1 MRSNN
6 QGESKM
12 LRRSTKFFLVLFV
25 LVFSMTG
32 CATNTTHENTKKG
45 AGIGA
50 LVGAVSGAIIGY
62 QNDHSGG
69 ALRGALIGGAAGGA
83 IGAGAGA
90 YMDKQQTEF
99 EQQLANERAQHQIE
113 IERQQNEI
121 LKLTMNS
128 EVSFDFN
135 SANLKPTFRPPL
147 DKISDI
153 LNRYPRT
160 QIVVV
165 GHTDSVGSEQYNLD
179 LSNRRAISVA
189 DYLVM
194 RGVSAPRMGTEGR
207 GEMEPRA
214 TNDTADGRALNR
226 RVEVYV
232 VPDSDIR

>member
-1 MRSNN
+1 MKYKLSVF
-6 QGESKM
+6 
-12 LRRSTKFFLVLFV
+12 TIVLCFV
-25 LVFSMTG
+25 VSLAG

-83 IGAGAGA
+83 LGAGAGA

-99 EQQLANERAQHQIE
+99 EQELANERAQHQIE

-121 LKLTMNS
+121 LKLTMSS

-135 SANLKPTFRPPL
+135 AATIKSTFYSPL
-147 DKISDI
+147 NKIADI
-153 LNRYPRT
+153 MNRYPQT

-179 LSNRRAISVA
+179 LSLRRANAVA
-189 DYLVM
+189 DYLIT
-194 RGVSAPRMGTEGR
+194 RGVMNSRMGTEGH
-207 GEMEPRA
+207 GEMEPIA
-214 TNDTADGRALNR
+214 SNTTVAGRAQNR
-226 RVEVYV
+226 RVEIFV
-232 VPDSDIR
+232 VPNENAGQ

>member
-1 MRSNN
+1 MKYKYIIPVAILS
-6 QGESKM
+6 M
-12 LRRSTKFFLVLFV
+12 VLVL
-25 LVFSMTG
+25 SG
-32 CATNTTHENTKKG
+32 CATNTTHENTKAG

-50 LVGAVSGAIIGY
+50 LVGAAAGAIIGY

-99 EQQLANERAQHQIE
+99 EQQLQKERAQHQIE

-135 SANLKPTFRPPL
+135 SARIKPSFYSPL
-147 DKISDI
+147 NKIADI
-153 LNRYPRT
+153 MSRYPKT

-165 GHTDSVGSEQYNLD
+165 GHTDSVGSEQYNLN
-179 LSNRRAISVA
+179 LSLRRANAVG
-189 DYLVM
+189 DYLIM
-194 RGVSAPRMGTEGR
+194 RGVSTSRMGTEGH
-207 GEMEPRA
+207 GEMEPIA
-214 TNDTADGRALNR
+214 SNDSAAGRAQNR
-226 RVEVYV
+226 RVEIFV
-232 VPDSDIR
+232 VPDSDAGQ

>member
-1 MRSNN
+1 
-6 QGESKM
+6 M
-12 LRRSTKFFLVLFV
+12 LKCRLGYIAIVLLCLLVLG
-25 LVFSMTG
+25 G
-32 CATNTTHENTKKG
+32 CATNTTHESTKKG

-83 IGAGAGA
+83 LGAGAGA

-99 EQQLANERAQHQIE
+99 EQQLASERAQHQIE

-121 LKLTMNS
+121 LKLTMSS

-135 SANLKPTFRPPL
+135 SATLKSGFRAPL
-147 DKISDI
+147 DKIADI
-153 LNRYPRT
+153 LGRYPRT

-165 GHTDSVGSEQYNLD
+165 GHTDNVGSEQYNQD
-179 LSNRRAISVA
+179 LSNRRAVAVA
-189 DYLVM
+189 DYLVR
-194 RGVSAPRMGTEGR
+194 RGLAPGRMGTEGR
-207 GEMEPRA
+207 GELEPRA
-214 TNDTADGRALNR
+214 SNDTAAGRAQNR

-232 VPDSDIR
+232 VPNKDIG

>member
-1 MRSNN
+1 MFKRNPV
-6 QGESKM
+6 E
-12 LRRSTKFFLVLFV
+12 FLI
-25 LVFSMTG
+25 VFACLLALAG
-32 CATNTTHENTKKG
+32 CATNMTHEKTKKG

-50 LVGAVSGAIIGY
+50 LVGALSGAIIGY

-83 IGAGAGA
+83 IGAGAGV

-99 EQQLANERAQHQIE
+99 EQELANERAQHQIE

-135 SANLKPTFRPPL
+135 SANIKPTFRPPL
-147 DKISDI
+147 DKIADI

-165 GHTDSVGSEQYNLD
+165 GHTDTIGSEQYNQD
-179 LSNRRAISVA
+179 LSNRRAIAVA

-194 RGVSAPRMGTEGR
+194 RGVASSRLGTEGR
-207 GEMEPRA
+207 GELEPRA
-214 TNDTADGRALNR
+214 SNDTEDGRALNR
-226 RVEVYV
+226 RVEVFV
-232 VPDSDIR
+232 VPNNDFS

>member
-1 MRSNN
+1 MHKVKLLMS
-6 QGESKM
+6 
-12 LRRSTKFFLVLFV
+12 FFV
-25 LVFSMTG
+25 LLATLTA

-121 LKLTMNS
+121 LKLTMSS
-128 EVSFDFN
+128 EVSFDYD
-135 SANLKPTFRPPL
+135 SAVIKSSFYSPL
-147 DKISDI
+147 DKIADI
-153 LNRYPRT
+153 MNRYPQT
-160 QIVVV
+160 QIVVA
-165 GHTDSVGSEQYNLD
+165 GHTDSKGSEEYNLQ
-179 LSNRRAISVA
+179 LSLRRANAVA
-189 DYLVM
+189 DYLMARNVD
-194 RGVSAPRMGTEGR
+194 RYRLGTEGR
-207 GEMEPRA
+207 GELEPIA
-214 TNDTADGRALNR
+214 SNDTAAGRAQNR
-226 RVEVYV
+226 RVEIFV
-232 VPDSDIR
+232 VPNQTIQ

>member
-1 MRSNN
+1 
-6 QGESKM
+6 M
-12 LRRSTKFFLVLFV
+12 LKKIELFV
-25 LVFSMTG
+25 LIVLLLTG

-83 IGAGAGA
+83 IGAGTGA

-99 EQQLANERAQHQIE
+99 EQQLASERAQHQIE

-135 SANLKPTFRPPL
+135 SATLKSSFYSPL
-147 DKISDI
+147 NKISDI
-153 LNRYPRT
+153 LSRYPRT
-160 QIVVV
+160 QIVIV
-165 GHTDSVGSEQYNLD
+165 GHTDSVGGEQYNLD
-179 LSNRRAISVA
+179 LSLRRANAVA
-189 DYLVM
+189 DYLAKH
-194 RGVSAPRMGTEGR
+194 GVAKARLGTEGR
-207 GEMEPRA
+207 GELEPIA
-214 TNDTADGRALNR
+214 LNDTASGRAQNR
-226 RVEVYV
+226 RVEILV
-232 VPDSDIR
+232 VPDSNIQ